1 MLFFT
6 WRGLMLLE
14 VNFMLPTYLRK
25 MLDIMNIEVLVSG
38 IIWPTFNGVATK
50 CYLPADDVFHSDFFF
65 SFRYLIEITS
75 DFLIISDI
83 GYILIKI
90 QVTFQTD
97 HLHFL
102 TSVDHQ
108 LWWIDN
114 KLNMRRHFFFF
125 FHTLKNL
132 VAKNL
137 YNYYD

>member
-97 HLHFL
+97 HQNFL

-132 VAKNL
+132 VVKNL